1 MQVGLVLGH
10 DQSTVK
16 HPSLERQKLL
26 IVQPVL
32 ADGQRPDGL
41 PVIAVDKLGAGPG
54 ERVVLTSDGAT
65 IREQY
70 GVENSPIRWSTLA
83 LADPI

>member
-1 MQVGLVLGH
+1 
-10 DQSTVK
+10 
-16 HPSLERQKLL
+16 
-26 IVQPVL
+26 
-32 ADGQRPDGL
+32 
-41 PVIAVDKLGAGPG
+41 VIAVDKLGAGPG